1 VVETPVI
8 LQCSPALQT
17 ANAASEK
24 SAPSQQ
30 VGLFLDAIDS
40 PPLPCPSMP
49 SQVCY
54 LPYSL
59 CLWGSANLIAHE
71 TRNDYGKR
79 RLLRTAIANLPASEI
94 GERTELVAEIT
105 WILDAA
111 DKLEGLRDDSVH
123 TPVHYTF
130 PISFL

>member
-1 VVETPVI
+1 VFARFANSQRCIREVCTKPTGWFIFGCNRFAATTVP
-8 LQCSPALQT
+8 QYALT
-17 ANAASEK
+17 SML
-24 SAPSQQ
+24 SA
-30 VGLFLDAIDS
+30 LFVM
-40 PPLPCPSMP
+40 SMGIGQFNR
-49 SQVCY
+49 SFA
-54 LPYSL
+54 
-59 CLWGSANLIAHE
+59 LWHE

>member
-1 VVETPVI
+1 M
-8 LQCSPALQT
+8 LSALF
-17 ANAASEK
+17 
-24 SAPSQQ
+24 
-30 VGLFLDAIDS
+30 VM
-40 PPLPCPSMP
+40 SMGIGQFNR
-49 SQVCY
+49 SFA
-54 LPYSL
+54 
-59 CLWGSANLIAHE
+59 LWHE